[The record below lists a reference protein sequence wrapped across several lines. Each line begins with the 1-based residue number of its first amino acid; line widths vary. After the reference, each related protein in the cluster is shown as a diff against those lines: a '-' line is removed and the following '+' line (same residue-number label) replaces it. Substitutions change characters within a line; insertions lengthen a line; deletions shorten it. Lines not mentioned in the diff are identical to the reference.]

1 MTNSPIPRTDTP
13 PKIPARFSIE
23 QCLLEGWRGMINS
36 FLPFFAVLCIY
47 WLCTAL
53 MALPGLAIFA
63 AQLVKYTIPWYLY
76 GFLIFAQL
84 ISGFIFA
91 PILQMGLLRVSLR
104 VLEGETPTPADLSKC
119 WRYFWQFLVASFI
132 MRTIR
137 LPAYLCFI
145 FPGIWIDL
153 SFRFYEYFI
162 VDRGMGPIESF
173 RASNEVTKGQMV
185 RVLLTELILLVVTAL
200 GGLVF
205 LIGAVP
211 AYMIVSLARASMYRQ
226 ILKNSLLEQAKLLD
240 EELEVKAFDEKLRMR
255 SPKPLSESGVFG
267 TLKSVEGESEGASIS
282 DNGISINVAEN
293 SKEKEK
299 DTLERN

>member
-23 QCLLEGWRGMINS
+23 QSLLEGWRGMINS

-63 AQLVKYTIPWYLY
+63 AQLVKYTLPWYLY

-104 VLEGETPTPADLSKC
+104 VLDGETPTPADLTKC

-137 LPAYLCFI
+137 LPAYFCFI

-153 SFRFYEYFI
+153 SFRFYEYLI

-173 RASNEVTKGQMV
+173 RASNEITKGQMI

-211 AYMIVSLARASMYRQ
+211 AYMVVSLARASMYRQ
-226 ILKNSLLEQAKLLD
+226 ILKSTLMEQTRLLD

-255 SPKPLSESGVFG
+255 SAQSVTEQEVCEPLHHS
-267 TLKSVEGESEGASIS
+267 EGERAGQGELIKDS
-282 DNGISINVAEN
+282 GISINVAEHA
-293 SKEKEK
+293 KEKE
-299 DTLERN
+299 TLERN